1 MARHKMATRQTIV
14 LTQVITQ
21 YCQGRGSVTKIIII
35 SVRDDEAVYKEAEHR
50 IQGLIKPI
58 E

>member
-1 MARHKMATRQTIV
+1 M
-14 LTQVITQ
+14 
-21 YCQGRGSVTKIIII
+21 KIIII

-58 E
+58 K